1 MNKLLKCISIILL
14 FFSCEEKII
23 EKEDLPSTK
32 GCSQQNSYEIIDG
45 ILHFKSPEA
54 MSTLVNVLE
63 KMSDEEFFAWEK
75 TNNFY
80 SLYHAISN
88 AEEDIFSD
96 SVSFEKKLKQYENLV
111 YLDENETIQ
120 AKVPSR
126 LYQLICNN
134 EGYFFINKYKHQV
147 ISDEIITKDN
157 QLRNIESRKYIVNN
171 SPQTRT
177 KQEPRYPIASST
189 YTGNKR
195 RVHVT
200 VLYIRE
206 IVRNTNGEWVGKQ
219 FN

>member
-1 MNKLLKCISIILL
+1 
-14 FFSCEEKII
+14 
-23 EKEDLPSTK
+23 
-32 GCSQQNSYEIIDG
+32 
-45 ILHFKSPEA
+45 

-147 ISDEIITKDN
+147 ISDEIITKGDFYKLN
-157 QLRNIESRKYIVNN
+157 
-171 SPQTRT
+171 P
-177 KQEPRYPIASST
+177 
-189 YTGNKR
+189 
-195 RVHVT
+195 
-200 VLYIRE
+200 
-206 IVRNTNGEWVGKQ
+206 
-219 FN
+219 